1 MSRGVLD
8 LELRG
13 PLQKISAIIRGT
25 SGLFFESI
33 EYQSAVIRSI
43 IRAIIRAIIRSIA
56 NRYPIELCKRHLSI
70 TPDIPANI
78 MTAKMRIY
86 IVKNDAT
93 NLDIS

>member
-33 EYQSAVIRSI
+33 EYQSAVIRS
-43 IRAIIRAIIRSIA
+43 IIRAIIRSIA